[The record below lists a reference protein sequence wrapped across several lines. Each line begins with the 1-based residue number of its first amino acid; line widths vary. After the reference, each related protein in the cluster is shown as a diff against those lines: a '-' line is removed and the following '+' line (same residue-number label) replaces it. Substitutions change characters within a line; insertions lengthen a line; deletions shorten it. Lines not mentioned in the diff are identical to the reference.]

1 MRKTKIICTL
11 GPATDRDDVL
21 RQLIE
26 NGLDVARFNFSH
38 GTHEEQKARMDKL
51 KELREELKVPVAIL
65 LDTKGPEIRTGL
77 FAEGK
82 VMLEVGQEFIL
93 TARDVEGTN
102 EIVSITYAN
111 LPNEVEVGTK
121 ILVDDGLIEMTVIS
135 IEGEDI
141 HCRVENGGAV
151 SNRKGINVPGIELQ
165 IPYLSEKD
173 KSDILFGIEQD
184 VDFIAASFTRTRE
197 DILELRQLLK
207 DGGGENIN
215 IIAKI
220 ENNQGVQNID
230 DIIDVVDGI
239 MVARGDMGVEIPE
252 EEVPIIQKEI
262 IRKVFAAGKIVITAT
277 QMLDSMM
284 KNPRPTRAETTDVA
298 NAVFDGTSALML
310 SGETANGAYPVQA
323 LKTMAK
329 IAERAERAI
338 DYKARFRTRT
348 PYSNPGITDAVC
360 HSTCSTAYDLNTK
373 AIVVVTQ
380 SGFSARMISRYR
392 PGCIIIG
399 CAINEKVC
407 RQLNLSWGVKP
418 LLLGEEWEVFVL
430 IDRAISAAKE
440 HGYLESGDTAVITAG
455 VPIGRSGTTN
465 MLKVQE
471 ID

>member
-1 MRKTKIICTL
+1 
-11 GPATDRDDVL
+11 
-21 RQLIE
+21 
-26 NGLDVARFNFSH
+26 
-38 GTHEEQKARMDKL
+38 
-51 KELREELKVPVAIL
+51 IL

-310 SGETANGAYPVQA
+310 SGETANGAYPIQA
-323 LKTMAK
+323 LKTMSK
-329 IAERAERAI
+329 IAERAEKAI
-338 DYKARFRTRT
+338 DYKSRFRTRT
-348 PYSNPGITDAVC
+348 PYSNPDITDAVC

-392 PGCIIIG
+392 PGCVIIG

-430 IDRAISAAKE
+430 IDRAISAPKE
-440 HGYLESGDTAVITAG
+440 HGYLKSGDTAVITAG

>member
-11 GPATDRDDVL
+11 GPATDRGDVL

-26 NGLDVARFNFSH
+26 NGMDVARFNFSH
-38 GTHEEQKARMDKL
+38 GTHEEQKARMDRL
-51 KELREELKVPVAIL
+51 KELREEMKVPVAIL

-82 VMLEVGQEFIL
+82 VTLEVGQEFTL

-111 LPNEVEVGTK
+111 LPKEVQEGTK
-121 ILVDDGLIEMTVIS
+121 ILVDDGLIELTVMS
-135 IEGEDI
+135 IEGDDI
-141 HCRVENGGAV
+141 HCRVENGGVV

-173 KSDILFGIEQD
+173 RADILFGIEQD

-207 DGGGENIN
+207 EGGGENVN

-230 DIIDVVDGI
+230 AIIEETDGI

-252 EEVPIIQKEI
+252 EDVPIIQKDI
-262 IRKVFAAGKIVITAT
+262 IRKVFEAGKIVITAT

-298 NAVFDGTSALML
+298 NAVYDGTSVLML

-323 LKTMAK
+323 LKTMSR

-338 DYKARFRTRT
+338 DYKTRFRTHT
-348 PYSNPGITDAVC
+348 PYSNPGITDAIC
-360 HSTCSTAYDLNTK
+360 HSTCSTAYDLDAK

-392 PGCIIIG
+392 PGCMIIG
-399 CAINEKVC
+399 CAINDKVC

-430 IDRAISAAKE
+430 IDRAISAAKR
-440 HGYLESGDTAVITAG
+440 HGYLEAGDLAVITAG

>member
-82 VMLEVGQEFIL
+82 VMLEVGQEFTL

-310 SGETANGAYPVQA
+310 SGETANGAYPIQA

-329 IAERAERAI
+329 IAERAEKAI
-338 DYKARFRTRT
+338 DYKSRFRTRT
-348 PYSNPGITDAVC
+348 PYSNPDITDAVC

-392 PGCIIIG
+392 PGCVIIG

-440 HGYLESGDTAVITAG
+440 HGYLKSGDTAVITAG

>member
-310 SGETANGAYPVQA
+310 SGETANGAYPIQA
-323 LKTMAK
+323 LKTMSK
-329 IAERAERAI
+329 IAERAEKAI
-338 DYKARFRTRT
+338 DYKSRFRTRT
-348 PYSNPGITDAVC
+348 PYSNPDITDAVC

-392 PGCIIIG
+392 PGCVIIG

-440 HGYLESGDTAVITAG
+440 HGYLKSGDTAVITAG

>member
-184 VDFIAASFTRTRE
+184 VDFIAASFTRTKE

-220 ENNQGVQNID
+220 ENNQGVENID

-310 SGETANGAYPVQA
+310 SGETANGAYPIQA
-323 LKTMAK
+323 LKTMSK
-329 IAERAERAI
+329 IAERAEKAI
-338 DYKARFRTRT
+338 DYKSRFRTRT
-348 PYSNPGITDAVC
+348 PYSNPDITDAVC

-392 PGCIIIG
+392 PGCVIIG

-440 HGYLESGDTAVITAG
+440 HGYLKSGDTAVITAG

>member
-11 GPATDRDDVL
+11 GPATDRGDVL
-21 RQLIE
+21 KQLIE

-82 VMLEVGQEFIL
+82 VMLEVGQEFTL

-310 SGETANGAYPVQA
+310 SGETANGAYPIQA
-323 LKTMAK
+323 LKTMSK
-329 IAERAERAI
+329 IAERAEKAI
-338 DYKARFRTRT
+338 DYKSRFRTRT
-348 PYSNPGITDAVC
+348 PYSNPDITDAVC

-392 PGCIIIG
+392 PGCVIIG

-440 HGYLESGDTAVITAG
+440 HGYLKSGDTAVITAG

>member
-38 GTHEEQKARMDKL
+38 GTHEEQKVRMDKL
-51 KELREELKVPVAIL
+51 KELREELKIPVAIL

-82 VMLEVGQEFIL
+82 VMLEVGQEFTL

-121 ILVDDGLIEMTVIS
+121 ILVDDGLIELTVMS

-151 SNRKGINVPGIELQ
+151 SNRKGINVPEIELQ

-184 VDFIAASFTRTRE
+184 VDFIAASFTRTKE

-323 LKTMAK
+323 LKTMSK

-338 DYKARFRTRT
+338 DYKSRFRTRT

-440 HGYLESGDTAVITAG
+440 HGYLTSGDTAVITAG

>member
-51 KELREELKVPVAIL
+51 KELREEMKVPVAIL

-121 ILVDDGLIEMTVIS
+121 ILVDDGLIEMTVMS

-184 VDFIAASFTRTRE
+184 VDFIAASFTRTKE
-197 DILELRQLLK
+197 DIMELRQLLK

-262 IRKVFAAGKIVITAT
+262 IHKVFAAGKIVITAT

-310 SGETANGAYPVQA
+310 SGETANGAYPIQA

-329 IAERAERAI
+329 IAERAEKAI
-338 DYKARFRTRT
+338 DYTSRFRTRT
-348 PYSNPGITDAVC
+348 PYSNPDITDAVC

-392 PGCIIIG
+392 PGCVIIG

-440 HGYLESGDTAVITAG
+440 HGYLKSGDTAVITAG

>member
-82 VMLEVGQEFIL
+82 VMLEVGQEFTL

-102 EIVSITYAN
+102 EIVSVTYEN
-111 LPNEVEVGTK
+111 LPNEVEAGTK
-121 ILVDDGLIEMTVIS
+121 ILVDDGLIELTVMS
-135 IEGEDI
+135 VEGEDI

-184 VDFIAASFTRTRE
+184 VDFIAASFTRTKE

-207 DGGGENIN
+207 EGGGENIN

-262 IRKVFAAGKIVITAT
+262 IQKVFAAGKIVITAT

-323 LKTMAK
+323 LKTMSK
-329 IAERAERAI
+329 IAERAEKAI
-338 DYKARFRTRT
+338 DYKSRFRTRT
-348 PYSNPGITDAVC
+348 PYSNPDITDAVC

-392 PGCIIIG
+392 PGCVIIG
-399 CAINEKVC
+399 CAIKEKVC

-440 HGYLESGDTAVITAG
+440 HGYLKSGDTAVITAG

>member
-21 RQLIE
+21 KQLIE

-82 VMLEVGQEFIL
+82 VMLEVGQEFTL

-310 SGETANGAYPVQA
+310 SGETANGAYPIQA
-323 LKTMAK
+323 LKTMSK
-329 IAERAERAI
+329 IAERAEKAI
-338 DYKARFRTRT
+338 DYKSRFRTRT
-348 PYSNPGITDAVC
+348 PYSNPDITDAVC

-392 PGCIIIG
+392 PGCVIIG

-440 HGYLESGDTAVITAG
+440 HGYLKSGDTAVITAG

>member
-82 VMLEVGQEFIL
+82 VMLEVGQEFTL

-310 SGETANGAYPVQA
+310 SGETANGAYPIQA
-323 LKTMAK
+323 LKTMSK
-329 IAERAERAI
+329 IAERAEKAI
-338 DYKARFRTRT
+338 DYKSRFRTRT
-348 PYSNPGITDAVC
+348 PYSNPDITDAVC

-392 PGCIIIG
+392 PGCVIIG

-440 HGYLESGDTAVITAG
+440 HGYLKSGDTAVITAG